1 MPLLVNS
8 VPNLAQGV
16 SQQPDNLRFP
26 GQCDE
31 QINAWATVVEGLV
44 KRPNTRHINK
54 LFTSPI
60 SDDSFV
66 QYIDRD
72 DDNRFACVLENKVSL
87 CAVSLFNLNTGNPVA
102 QVSISTRAQ
111 AYLNNISN
119 PREDVKALT
128 VADYTF
134 IANKEQT
141 VSIFSTD
148 LSTPLEREAL
158 LFVKLG
164 DYKKNY
170 NVYID
175 DLLVPFNTAA
185 LPSGHTNEHTPHAD
199 YPATYRSGP
208 GGDGFDAD
216 TGHIAKD
223 LSDLIAYNYTQ
234 STNVI
239 SDITITSGGADYVF
253 YPEVDPLF
261 KDYGYRVT
269 AVVEQYDS
277 NGVLKGQGA
286 KGICDVQ
293 GGVVQSVTMLYGG
306 SGYDSSYPDPIITF
320 WPEMKA
326 PENAPEHNWSSSEW
340 HRGVWI
346 IIGAFHP
353 DVIPTPVNLATGT
366 ATIEAS
372 GAIRTESKDAVIK
385 ISRVSYVSHNNQ
397 FYKCIQDHTAS
408 STDEPGVGANYS
420 TYWIATTRTNLAT
433 PWALTTRYVIG
444 SDFTIRAA
452 DGLADQ
458 GLGVIYKEVSSITD
472 LPAKCYR
479 NFRVKVIG
487 DPELDQDDYYV
498 RFKTKDNNEFG
509 EGTWVETIGW
519 KNEDDTEGVSEG
531 IQSLLNFNTL
541 PLQLKPTDTSFNYWT
556 LDVASWEARKV
567 GDDRSNPAPSL
578 VGSKIKDMFFF
589 KNRLGFL
596 TKNNVVFSE
605 ADEYFNL
612 WRTSVLSLLDSAPI
626 DVGISHTK
634 VVELQHA
641 VPFQEK
647 LVIFSNRT
655 QFVLRGNELLTPK
668 TVSITPTTEY
678 DSSETITP
686 LVINNYLYFNFKR
699 NNSEGLMEY
708 YVDADNNIFDASE
721 ITAQVP
727 TYIPSTLELMVGSSV
742 QDLIVAL
749 NGDRTTMFVYKFFW
763 QNKEKVQSAWQKFT
777 FSREI
782 ISAHFIE
789 ADLYVITKDS
799 DSTYLEKIP
808 MENNLKDGNENYA
821 LLLDSRLDKSELS
834 FSYSASTKLTTISG
848 FPYDPNGVEIYS
860 KKGHKYPF
868 TRTSTTEGTV
878 TANLTSVDF
887 VAGFPYD
894 MLYKFSDQTL
904 KQPTERGGRSASDYA
919 YQTIRS
925 GSLNYTETGH
935 FTVEITPKFRDT
947 YSYAFNPEILGSN
960 LTLNNF
966 VPQDGHFRF
975 PVQSQ
980 PNDATI
986 EIKSSSALP
995 VKILAAEFE
1004 SMLIPRSRRYGS

>member
-44 KRPNTRHINK
+44 KRPNTRHVNK
-54 LFTSPI
+54 LFTHPVN
-60 SDDSFV
+60 DDAFV

-87 CAVSLFNLNTGNPVA
+87 CAVSLFNLNTGSPVT

-111 AYLNNISN
+111 TYLNNISN
-119 PREDVKALT
+119 LREDVKALT

-141 VSIFSTD
+141 VSISSSQ
-148 LSTPLEREAL
+148 LSEPLEREAL

-175 DLLVPFNTAA
+175 DLLVPFNNAA
-185 LPSGHTNEHTPHAD
+185 LPSAHTNEHTPHDD
-199 YPATYRSGP
+199 YPATYRSG
-208 GGDGFDAD
+208 GGAASDGFDAD

-234 STNVI
+234 ATNVI
-239 SDITITSGGADYVF
+239 SSITVTNGGGNYTADLNALSSNIL
-253 YPEVDPLF
+253 VDSF
-261 KDYGYRVT
+261 RVT

-286 KGICDVQ
+286 KGVCDVQ
-293 GGVVQSVTMLYGG
+293 GGVIQSVTMLYGG
-306 SGYDSSYPDPIITF
+306 TGYDSSYPDPIIQF
-320 WPEMKA
+320 IPEVKS
-326 PENAPEHNWSSSEW
+326 PTTEWSFE
-340 HRGVWI
+340 VW
-346 IIGAFHP
+346 GGLNFFYP
-353 DVIPTPVNLATGT
+353 QFFPTPTPLATGT
-366 ATIEAS
+366 TTLSAS
-372 GAIRTESKDAVIK
+372 GAIRTENKDAIIK
-385 ISRVSYVSHNNQ
+385 ISRVSYVSHNNK
-397 FYKCIQDHTAS
+397 FYKCIQNHTAS

-420 TYWIATTRTNLAT
+420 TYWIETTRTDLAS
-433 PWALTTRYVIG
+433 PWASTTSYIIG
-444 SDFTIRAA
+444 SDFSIRAA

-472 LPAKCYR
+472 LPAKCYN

-498 RFKTKDNNEFG
+498 RFKAKDNKEFG
-509 EGTWVETIGW
+509 EGTWIETIGW
-519 KNEDDTEGVSEG
+519 KNEDDTEGASEG
-531 IQSLLNFNTL
+531 IKSLLNPNTL

-556 LDVASWEARKV
+556 LDVASWEPRKV

-578 VGSKIKDMFFF
+578 VGSKVKDMFFF

-596 TKNNVVFSE
+596 TKNNVLFSE
-605 ADEYFNL
+605 ADEYFNF

-655 QFVLRGNELLTPK
+655 QFVLRGSELLTPK

-721 ITAQVP
+721 ITSQIP

-789 ADLYVITKDS
+789 ANLFVITKDS
-799 DSTYLEKIP
+799 ESTYLEKLP
-808 MENNLKDGNENYA
+808 MENNLKDGNDSYT

-860 KKGHKYPF
+860 KTGHKYPF

-878 TANLTSVDF
+878 IADLTSVDF

-894 MLYKFSDQTL
+894 MLYKFSDQSL
-904 KQPTERGGRSASDYA
+904 KQPTERGGRSSTDYA

-925 GSLNYTETGH
+925 GSLNYAETGH

-947 YSYAFNPEILGSN
+947 YSYAFNPEVLGSN
-960 LTLNNF
+960 LTLNTF

-975 PVQSQ
+975 PVQAQ

-986 EIKSSSALP
+986 QIKSSSALP

-1004 SMLIPRSRRYGS
+1004 SMMIPRSRRYGS